1 MSFGPSIRCDA
12 SQGFFYKRKFIQA
25 QEGSTRDVFILE
37 CERDNKDDV
46 FSFQAQA
53 FKINKFW
60 PRPVWWFGFLQK
72 DAFH

>member
-1 MSFGPSIRCDA
+1 
-12 SQGFFYKRKFIQA
+12 
-25 QEGSTRDVFILE
+25 VFILE
-37 CERDNKDDV
+37 CERDNKDDI